1 MRRAPRAAMRS
12 ILMLAPLALATAAP
26 GAALPSPANALTG
39 ADVSGVIERAIARAR
54 QLGFNATIGVLDS
67 EGNILGVVRMTDPA
81 FGADPGTS
89 TIAGGGTG
97 GLEGVTVPSGV
108 TAATKA
114 GTGAFLSTSVGN
126 AFTTRTAGFII
137 QEHFPPGI
145 EFRPSG
151 PLFGVQFSS
160 LPTSDINRLPLGL
173 SADPGGVPLYRGGE
187 IVGGVGVELD
197 GAYTVDRTPRIR
209 TIVPEESIARAA
221 QVGFAPPTS
230 ITADRITV
238 DGLRLAYQNGGAPGA
253 LGAVSL
259 ATEVGAGRAVAL
271 IAPRAGPTV
280 SKFTP
285 AMVGSV
291 PGQTLRDLTSSR
303 YEAVAVGEGALYGVR
318 AAADLTRNVVRIAVP
333 SGTITP
339 LFTLTGAGA
348 NQLPLDDSVSALAY
362 DDNLTPA
369 FTADDRL
376 VVFTG
381 SARVFTV
388 GLTGLGAMPLVALS
402 NPDARPRDAICFND
416 AGANRVLALSGVTG
430 QAFKISVAAAGTP
443 AGVTPLTTAADGPL
457 QSIGAGVGGLFAIRE
472 APLPA
477 PAGTRDFVRIAPAGG
492 VTLVQRLTDGG
503 ANEPAPGQNILA
515 LAYDDAG
522 TPGAADD
529 ALVAQNSSL
538 ARQFRLSPTT
548 GAIGAPAVALPDRR
562 ATLTQARIIRASGD
576 PYLVGVS
583 RQSRRVF
590 AVRADAPA
598 PAANTIELTPPD
610 PIGFARAGL
619 GATAGGATERLTEA
633 DVTTALTQ
641 AHELNIMLRA
651 QIRRDRPQI
660 SRVNAAV
667 VDARGNLLGFFRNA
681 DAPVFG
687 ADVCVQKAR
696 TAAFF
701 SRPDA
706 GAALRAA
713 EGGRFTPFADAA
725 AAIGVALDGSL
736 AISDRA
742 GGFLARPTLPDGIPL
757 TSPGPF
763 SVRPPDQFSVFN
775 TGLQTQLL
783 LTNLVAFLTE
793 FASVGDEGLALDL
806 FNSGVIGAGGV
817 AAPSLGIHNGQQIFP
832 GSVPL
837 YKNGVL
843 VGAIGVSGDG
853 IEQDDFVAYT
863 GGRDFRAYGAARTSD
878 RAFVTTAGGRTV
890 RLPYVKLP
898 RNPFAGR

>member
-1 MRRAPRAAMRS
+1 MRRARCAALR
-12 ILMLAPLALATAAP
+12 LVLTLAPLGLGAP
-26 GAALPSPANALTG
+26 AMSAGLPSPANALTG
-39 ADVSGVIERAIARAR
+39 ADVGAIVERAIARAR
-54 QLGFNATIGVLDS
+54 QLGVNATISVLDS

-81 FGADPGTS
+81 FAPDPGTS
-89 TIAGGGTG
+89 TIGAGGVG
-97 GLEGVTVPSGV
+97 GLEGVTLPSGV
-108 TAATKA
+108 TASSKA
-114 GTGAFLSTSVGN
+114 GTGAFLSTSAGN
-126 AFTTRTAGFII
+126 AFSTRTAGFII
-137 QEHFPPGI
+137 QDHFPPGI

-160 LPTSDINRLPLGL
+160 LPTSDINRLPIGL
-173 SADPGGVPLYRGGE
+173 SADPGGLPLHRGGE

-197 GAYTVDRTPRIR
+197 GVYTVDRTPRAR
-209 TIVPEESIARAA
+209 VVAPEESIAQAA

-238 DGLRLAYQNGGAPGA
+238 DGFRLAYQNGTAPGA
-253 LGAVSL
+253 LGGVTL
-259 ATEVGAGRAVAL
+259 ATEIGAGRAVAL
-271 IAPRAGPTV
+271 IAPRAGPTT

-285 AMVGSV
+285 AMVGAV
-291 PGQTLRDLTSSR
+291 PGQTLRDLTASR
-303 YEAVAVGEGALYGVR
+303 YEAVAAGEGSLFAVR
-318 AAADLTRNVVRIAVP
+318 AAPDLIREVVRVAVP
-333 SGTITP
+333 AGTITP
-339 LFTLTGAGA
+339 LFTLTGGAA

-362 DDNLTPA
+362 DDNLTPGA
-369 FTADDRL
+369 PADDRF

-381 SARVFTV
+381 SGSVFTIGVAGAGATARV
-388 GLTGLGAMPLVALS
+388 ALADA
-402 NPDARPRDAICFND
+402 NARPRDAVCFND
-416 AGANRVLALSGVTG
+416 AGAKRVLALSGVTG
-430 QAFKISVAAAGTP
+430 QAFKINVSAAGSA
-443 AGVTPLTTAADGPL
+443 AGITPLTTVADGRL
-457 QSIGAGVGGLFAIRE
+457 QSIAPGVGGLYAVRE

-477 PAGTRDFVRIAPAGG
+477 PAGTRDLVRIAPAGG

-503 ANEPAPGQNILA
+503 ASEPGPGQNIFA
-515 LAYDDAG
+515 LACDDAG
-522 TPGAADD
+522 TAGAADD
-529 ALVAQNSSL
+529 RLVAQNSTL
-538 ARQFRLSPTT
+538 AAQFRVNPAT
-548 GAIGAPAVALPDRR
+548 GAILAPAIALPDRR
-562 ATLTQARIIRASGD
+562 ATLAQGRVVRSGGN
-576 PYLVGVS
+576 PFLVGVS
-583 RQSRRVF
+583 RVTGRLF

-598 PAANTIELTPPD
+598 PPANTVELTPPD
-610 PIGFARAGL
+610 PVGFARTGL
-619 GATAGGATERLTEA
+619 GAGPGGAQRLTQA
-633 DVTTALTQ
+633 DVTAALTR

-706 GAALRAA
+706 GAMLRAA

-725 AAIGVALDGSL
+725 AAIGVALDGSV

-757 TSPGPF
+757 TAPGPL
-763 SVRPPDQFSVFN
+763 SIRPPDRFSPFN

-783 LTNLVAFLTE
+783 LTNLVGFLTE

-806 FNSGVIGAGGV
+806 FNSGVLGAGGV
-817 AAPSLGIHNGQQIFP
+817 AAPGMGLQNGQQIFP

-837 YKNGVL
+837 YKGGVL

-853 IEQDDFVAYT
+853 IEQDDFVAFT
-863 GGRDFRAYGAARTSD
+863 GSIGLREFGAARTSD
-878 RAFVTTAGGRTV
+878 RAFVTVGGRSI